1 MSYWI
6 KTEGF
11 EELSDK
17 MDRLGNAAQGV
28 AAAALFVGAG
38 ITADAVSQ
46 AVHGIATA
54 PFKYVKD
61 GQRMPSPEEK
71 AILENAPKG
80 IAKFRKNGI
89 SVDTSVG
96 FIKGGYA
103 NVSFNHMSGKGRTN
117 YKAKKFKDFDSATA
131 STLKSAGTYERGLQ
145 NQKPIEVIA
154 NSINSGTSFLK
165 KQPFFRKAV
174 NASKAKAVSAM
185 DAEMRDRIDKI
196 ANE

>member
-6 KTEGF
+6 KTEGLDEF
-11 EELSDK
+11 SQKLFGLE
-17 MDRLGNAAQGV
+17 NAAQGV

-54 PFKYVKD
+54 PFKYAKE

-80 IAKFRKNGI
+80 IAKFRRNGI

-103 NVSFNHMSGKGRTN
+103 AVNWNHMSGKGRTN

-131 STLKSAGTYERGLQ
+131 STLKFAGTYERGLQ

-154 NSINSGTSFLK
+154 NSINSGTSFMK

-174 NASKAKAVSAM
+174 NAAKAKAVSAM
-185 DAEMRDRIDKI
+185 DEELRERIEKI
-196 ANE
+196 AS